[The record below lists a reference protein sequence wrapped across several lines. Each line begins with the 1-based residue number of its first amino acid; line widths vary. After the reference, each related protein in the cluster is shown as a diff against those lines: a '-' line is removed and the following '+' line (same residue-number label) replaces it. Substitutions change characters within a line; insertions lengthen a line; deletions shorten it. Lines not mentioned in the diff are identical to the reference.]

1 MIFRAS
7 RATPFRIQTSASS
20 TNMPRTIQ
28 IRNVP
33 DVLHRRLKARAARV
47 GMSLSGYLLAEISRA
62 AERPTLDEMRD
73 RLHQREPVALP
84 FPAARAVRAER
95 DAR

>member
-1 MIFRAS
+1 MS
-7 RATPFRIQTSASS
+7 RIIQL
-20 TNMPRTIQ
+20 
-28 IRNVP
+28 RNVR
-33 DVLHRRLKARAARV
+33 DALHRKLKARAAIAD
-47 GMSLSGYLLAEISRA
+47 MTLSNYLLAELRQIV
-62 AERPTLDEMRD
+62 ERPTLNELRA

>member
-1 MIFRAS
+1 MPEGMS
-7 RATPFRIQTSASS
+7 RIIQL
-20 TNMPRTIQ
+20 
-28 IRNVP
+28 RNVR
-33 DVLHRRLKARAARV
+33 DALHRKLKAWAAIAD
-47 GMSLSGYLLAEISRA
+47 MTLSNYLLAELRQIV
-62 AERPTLDEMRD
+62 ERPTLNELRA

>member
-1 MIFRAS
+1 M
-7 RATPFRIQTSASS
+7 
-20 TNMPRTIQ
+20 IQ

-33 DVLHRRLKARAARV
+33 DALHRKLKARAASA
-47 GMSLSGYLLAEISRA
+47 GMALSNFVLVELREV
-62 AERPTLDEMRD
+62 AERPTLNELRA

-84 FPAARAVRAER
+84 FPAERAVRAER